1 MLLCTPRTLLQLT
14 APLLL
19 LPPAAADTVQFYLA
33 PKIDE
38 DEDMGDE
45 VGES

>member
-1 MLLCTPRTLLQLT
+1 LL
-14 APLLL
+14 AA
-19 LPPAAADTVQFYLA
+19 LPVAALQFYLA

>member
-1 MLLCTPRTLLQLT
+1 MHCAVFELMLSAVAVL
-14 APLLL
+14 
-19 LPPAAADTVQFYLA
+19 QFYLA